1 MKVKKQTLVD
11 AIKTHRVFEC
21 DLVEFNTYYF
31 IKTEDIKTNLFYKL
45 NISEKLIDKDDI
57 QDLACDYILENE
69 YCDELHKK
77 FADDIVK
84 EFPEL
89 MCLFEKK
96 DLYPIHTI
104 ITLDKDYIKENIADK
119 VDKFVKNWRSK
130 NEVHYETEY
139 FTYDEEDYPI
149 SDLLYREISDDEKN
163 SIISDIANLDTIKE
177 ECDYKINKL
186 QKELDTINTD
196 IQRYEK
202 YIEDAKEAKM
212 QDDIDVYTSLLE
224 KKHDER
230 RVVLSELENT
240 EYEKE
245 NANDD
250 EIDINIDFEFYND
263 DLYDID
269 YNDYNFSITL

>member
-11 AIKTHRVFEC
+11 AIKTHKVFIC
-21 DLVEFNTYYF
+21 DPVDFNKYYF
-31 IKTEDIKTNLFYKL
+31 IKAEDIKTNLFYKL
-45 NISEKLIDKDDI
+45 NIKWKGIDDI

-77 FADDIVK
+77 FANDIVK

-89 MCLFEKK
+89 SSLFKK
-96 DLYPIHTI
+96 DDLSAIDYI
-104 ITLDKDYIKENIADK
+104 IALDKDYVKENIVDK
-119 VDKFVKNWRSK
+119 VDKFVKEWKSK

-149 SDLLYREISDDEKN
+149 SDLLYREISDNEKN
-163 SIISDIANLDTIKE
+163 SIIYDISNLDTTKK

-230 RVVLSELENT
+230 REVLFELRDAK
-240 EYEKE
+240 YLKKE
-245 NANDD
+245 ANDD
-250 EIDINIDFEFYND
+250 EIDINIDFEYYFD
-263 DLYDID
+263 DLYEVD
-269 YNDYNFSITL
+269 YNDYNFAITIE